1 MKTSIL
7 EDRFLYE
14 IKEFVE
20 MNNIINI
27 LSDKIEQ
34 IKDENLNI
42 SFLDKEFLKNFHF
55 KKDIFSIEEIEILS
69 LTFLIYFQS
78 AFPEYNCSLVLPCT
92 VI

>member
-55 KKDIFSIEEIEILS
+55 KKDIFSIEEI
-69 LTFLIYFQS
+69 
-78 AFPEYNCSLVLPCT
+78 
-92 VI
+92 